1 MGPRATVARRRL
13 RRLGLTGRLRGRRA
27 RAARAVDH
35 RVPDLDAPPR
45 VSRSKAASV
54 ASRSLAVE
62 PLPPPPAAVLAAGD
76 HADLAPDLLDGPA
89 GERCQGAGLL
99 LGAGAQRLPITLG
112 RLAPGLAL
120 PRRSEERRVG
130 KECRSRWSPYH

>member
-45 VSRSKAASV
+45 VSRSKASSV

-62 PLPPPPAAVLAAGD
+62 SLPPPPAAVLAPAD
-76 HADLAPDLLDGPA
+76 HTHLAPNLRDGPA
-89 GERCQGAGLL
+89 GERSQRPVPL
-99 LGAGAQRLPITLG
+99 LGAGPQRLPITL
-112 RLAPGLAL
+112 
-120 PRRSEERRVG
+120 
-130 KECRSRWSPYH
+130 